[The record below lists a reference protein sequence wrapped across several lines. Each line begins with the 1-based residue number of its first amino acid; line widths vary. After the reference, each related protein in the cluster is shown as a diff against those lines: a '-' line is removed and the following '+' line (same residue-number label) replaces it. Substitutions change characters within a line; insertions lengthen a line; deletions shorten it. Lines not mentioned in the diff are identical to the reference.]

1 MYDIDKL
8 KQTEDNINSAFNDV
22 TEAVNNYFNEFGD
35 KNGMDFKYEFVKYQE
50 QLNDI
55 NEKYKKIFKRV
66 RERIEYK
73 NNEESKND
81 NSSSN
86 IGNKPKIF
94 RKRFS

>member
-8 KQTEDNINSAFNDV
+8 KQTEDNINSAFKKV
-22 TEAVNNYFNEFGD
+22 TEAVNDYFNEFGD

-73 NNEESKND
+73 NNEETKTEV
-81 NSSSN
+81 SSN
-86 IGNKPKIF
+86 TDNKPKIF

>member
-8 KQTEDNINSAFNDV
+8 KQTEDNINSAFKKV
-22 TEAVNNYFNEFGD
+22 TESVNDYFNEFGD

-73 NNEESKND
+73 NNEETKSEV
-81 NSSSN
+81 SSN
-86 IGNKPKIF
+86 TDIKTKIF

>member
-8 KQTEDNINSAFNDV
+8 KRTEDNINSAFKTV
-22 TEAVNNYFNEFGD
+22 TEAVNDYFNEFGD

-50 QLNDI
+50 ELNDI

-73 NNEESKND
+73 NNEETKSEV
-81 NSSSN
+81 SSN
-86 IGNKPKIF
+86 TDNKPKIF

>member
-8 KQTEDNINSAFNDV
+8 NKSEERINSAFSEV
-22 TEAVNNYFNEFGD
+22 TESVNEYFNDFGD

-50 QLNDI
+50 LLNDI

-73 NNEESKND
+73 NSEEVN
-81 NSSSN
+81 NSGEKTSAE
-86 IGNKPKIF
+86 NKPKIF